1 MHCTRC
7 NGLMFAE
14 RYDDMLASPGQA
26 FHAMRCPLCGDIV
39 DSVIARHR
47 QQRIEPRAR
56 QVQLAVVVSA

>member
-7 NGLMFAE
+7 NGLMCPE

-26 FHAMRCPLCGDIV
+26 FHAMRCLLCGNIV

-47 QQRIEPRAR
+47 QQRIEPRTR
-56 QVQLAVVVSA
+56 QVQLAMVVSA